1 MNTTVKKNVKNQ
13 LKNSNDNGNNSR
25 NQITAGVQQKGKSRI
40 IDNKNSKQINGA
52 EYGLYCKTY
61 KKIKTMDEKTKQ
73 LIQAIEAEIAKIETE
88 KKGVKDSTDLGLL
101 IGRQGGLIDAI
112 HIILQN
118 N

>member
-1 MNTTVKKNVKNQ
+1 MQYWEKIEESIKETFLEPNGDGE
-13 LKNSNDNGNNSR
+13 DNGHDC
-25 NQITAGVQQKGKSRI
+25 VVMFLDK
-40 IDNKNSKQINGA
+40 
-52 EYGLYCKTY
+52 
-61 KKIKTMDEKTKQ
+61 EKTKQ

-118 N
+118 NLNTKK